1 MINLSVTVLQVRLW
15 DSLTAKG
22 VRRRFEG
29 RVPALTA
36 RRARQLPHEVNED
49 A

>member
-1 MINLSVTVLQVRLW
+1 MEMVQVRLW